1 MTRPGVLSSDR
12 DEHSA
17 PWVIWG
23 GIVEHGM
30 LAGILGA
37 SVVAVWYFIVD
48 TVARGMPF
56 YTPSLLG
63 SVVFAGADPSKI
75 TGIDGAMIFAYTG
88 AQGLLFLTA
97 GMLLAWMFY
106 HCEQNPQVGF
116 VLLLLFITFEAI
128 LWGVGVSI
136 IPALAGAVGA
146 WTILV
151 ANVTSAIAMFTFL
164 LRRHP
169 HTIERLREAWNE

>member
-1 MTRPGVLSSDR
+1 MTEANAR
-12 DEHSA
+12 EEQSA

-23 GIVEHGM
+23 GIVENGI

-37 SVVAVWYFIVD
+37 SVVAIWYFIVD
-48 TVARGMPF
+48 AVARGMPF

-63 SVVFAGADPSKI
+63 SVVFAGADARQV

-88 AQGLLFLTA
+88 LHGFLFLSA
-97 GMLLAWMFY
+97 GVILAWMFY
-106 HCEQNPQVGF
+106 HCEKNPQVGF
-116 VLLLLFITFEAI
+116 VLLLLFLTFEAI

-151 ANVTSAIAMFTFL
+151 ANVASAVAMFTFL

-169 HTIERLREAWNE
+169 DAIQRLREAWNE